1 MGPAEAG
8 ETYLVG
14 THLEG
19 DFPGRA
25 MDLSYR
31 FTLRSG
37 QIARLEIGPV
47 PVA

>member
-1 MGPAEAG
+1 MGPAEVG

-19 DFPGRA
+19 DFPGGA
-25 MDLSYR
+25 VDLSYR
-31 FTLRSG
+31 FTLRGG